1 MSDDLRY
8 DVTPHVRGVLQDEEI
23 VLTHNGQPVGRI
35 PLRDIQ
41 PYIAAGYHMDDTR
54 IYQIHDPNQ
63 QSQRQTA
70 YVEDCD
76 MGWC

>member
-1 MSDDLRY
+1 MSNHLRY
-8 DVTPHVRGVLQDEEI
+8 DVTSHVRGVLKDEEI

-41 PYIAAGYHMDDTR
+41 SYITDGYQIEDTR
-54 IYQIHDPNQ
+54 IYQIHDPNRQ
-63 QSQRQTA
+63 EPDQTA